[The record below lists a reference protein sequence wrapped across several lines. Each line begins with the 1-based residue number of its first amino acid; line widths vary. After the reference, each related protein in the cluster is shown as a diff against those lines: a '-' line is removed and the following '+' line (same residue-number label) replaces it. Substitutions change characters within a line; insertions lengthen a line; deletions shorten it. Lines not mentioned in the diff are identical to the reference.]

1 MHSAGPPPKPSSD
14 RAFGLVMTTF
24 LALVG
29 LYPLLGA
36 GQPRAWALAVAA
48 AFLVPALVF
57 PKVLAPLNKLW
68 TKFGLL
74 MAAVV
79 GPVALAVMFFG
90 VITPYGWLMR
100 RLGKGQIPV
109 RFDKDA
115 ATYWIQ
121 RDPPGPAPKSLR
133 DQF

>member
-1 MHSAGPPPKPSSD
+1 MA
-14 RAFGLVMTTF
+14 TF
-24 LALVG
+24 FALVG
-29 LYPLLGA
+29 LYPLLA
-36 GQPRAWALAVAA
+36 SGQPRIWALAVAA

-74 MAAVV
+74 MGAVV

-100 RLGKGQIPV
+100 RLGKGQIPL
-109 RFDKDA
+109 RFDKGA